1 MDKGRLVGAVKAEM
15 ADRESRPGSSDTLRQ
30 RRRLLEIW
38 SKRPAATDT
47 AEDIARKWLGQFDC
61 NCVYE
66 ALCSL
71 LEEGLIHK
79 YISGGQT
86 FYFLKNY
93 SEIKRQA
100 MGA

>member
-1 MDKGRLVGAVKAEM
+1 MYKGCLDRAGNADM
-15 ADRESRPGSSDTLRQ
+15 ADLESRPGSSDTLRQ

-47 AEDIARKWLGQFDC
+47 AEDIARKWLGQFDHS
-61 NCVYE
+61 CVYE

-71 LEEGLIHK
+71 LEEGLIQR

-86 FYFLKNY
+86 FYFLKDY

>member
-1 MDKGRLVGAVKAEM
+1 MYKGCSDRAVKAEM
-15 ADRESRPGSSDTLRQ
+15 ADREFRPGSSDTLCQ

-61 NCVYE
+61 SSVYE
-66 ALCSL
+66 ALRAL
-71 LEEGLIHK
+71 ADEGLIQR

-86 FYFLKNY
+86 FYYLKNY

>member
-1 MDKGRLVGAVKAEM
+1 MNCGLSIRKGQATMEF
-15 ADRESRPGSSDTLRQ
+15 RPGSPETLRQ
-30 RRRLLEIW
+30 RRRLLKIW

-61 NCVYE
+61 YCVYE

-71 LEEGLIHK
+71 LEEGLIQK

-86 FYFLKNY
+86 FYFLKDY